1 MLCFT
6 IHVVP
11 RPSNSPTSG
20 GDSSAPTSE
29 GPHDADSS
37 GPSSNAQKKSLS
49 STSEYLQP
57 IMFTYDPLMFP
68 ILMQVPQ
75 IFSYHPRCEKG
86 VDLRELTRRLLVYPR
101 NLGGTG
107 TSQCAS

>member
-20 GDSSAPTSE
+20 GDSSVGSDSSAPTSE

-57 IMFTYDPLMFP
+57 ITFTYDPLMFP
-68 ILMQVPQ
+68 ILM
-75 IFSYHPRCEKG
+75 
-86 VDLRELTRRLLVYPR
+86 
-101 NLGGTG
+101 
-107 TSQCAS
+107 